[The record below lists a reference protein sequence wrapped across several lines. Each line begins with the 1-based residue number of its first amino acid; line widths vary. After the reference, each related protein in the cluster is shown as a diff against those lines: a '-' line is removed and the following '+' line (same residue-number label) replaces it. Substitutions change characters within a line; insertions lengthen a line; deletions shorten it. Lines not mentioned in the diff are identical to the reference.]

1 MGDKI
6 EEEIYLYYFEK
17 YKMREIHIEHSSS
30 LYITSERYYFLQ
42 SYEISGLF
50 SYCLFGIT

>member
-30 LYITSERYYFLQ
+30 LYITSERYYF
-42 SYEISGLF
+42 YNPMKF
-50 SYCLFGIT
+50 SVFPPIAYSE